1 MRFTNDNFFTP
12 SYKEESEEPEKVI
25 IISCE
30 GRNTEPEYFNN
41 LKIILKDHISAVIDV
56 RVVPKDDNKSSPE
69 DVVCKLDEYLLEK
82 YDYKYEYDQLWVVWD
97 REKVDSRKKEILKML
112 PKCKE
117 KNYNIALSNPLF
129 EFWLLMH
136 LVDITIYSKED
147 LFANKQISQKRKYID
162 KELSNLLDNGF
173 NKKKGKFN
181 KDIITIENVKRAISQ
196 EKLFE
201 NDINKII
208 DNLGSNIGSL
218 VTQIIS

>member
-82 YDYKYEYDQLWVVWD
+82 YDYKYEYDQLWIVWD

-201 NDINKII
+201 NDVNKII

>member
-41 LKIILKDHISAVIDV
+41 LKIILKDRISAVIDV

-201 NDINKII
+201 NDVNKII

>member
-97 REKVDSRKKEILKML
+97 REKVDSRKK
-112 PKCKE
+112 
-117 KNYNIALSNPLF
+117 
-129 EFWLLMH
+129 
-136 LVDITIYSKED
+136 
-147 LFANKQISQKRKYID
+147 KY
-162 KELSNLLDNGF
+162 
-173 NKKKGKFN
+173 
-181 KDIITIENVKRAISQ
+181 
-196 EKLFE
+196 
-201 NDINKII
+201 
-208 DNLGSNIGSL
+208 
-218 VTQIIS
+218 

>member
-129 EFWLLMH
+129 EFCCLCIL
-136 LVDITIYSKED
+136 
-147 LFANKQISQKRKYID
+147 
-162 KELSNLLDNGF
+162 
-173 NKKKGKFN
+173 
-181 KDIITIENVKRAISQ
+181 
-196 EKLFE
+196 
-201 NDINKII
+201 
-208 DNLGSNIGSL
+208 
-218 VTQIIS
+218 

>member
-201 NDINKII
+201 RK
-208 DNLGSNIGSL
+208 
-218 VTQIIS
+218 

>member
-201 NDINKII
+201 NDVNKII

>member
-1 MRFTNDNFFTP
+1 
-12 SYKEESEEPEKVI
+12 
-25 IISCE
+25 
-30 GRNTEPEYFNN
+30 
-41 LKIILKDHISAVIDV
+41 
-56 RVVPKDDNKSSPE
+56 
-69 DVVCKLDEYLLEK
+69 
-82 YDYKYEYDQLWVVWD
+82 
-97 REKVDSRKKEILKML
+97 ML

-162 KELSNLLDNGF
+162 KELSNSLDNGF

-201 NDINKII
+201 NDVNKII

>member
-173 NKKKGKFN
+173 NKKKGKFR
-181 KDIITIENVKRAISQ
+181 IIAIMIAH
-196 EKLFE
+196 LP
-201 NDINKII
+201 
-208 DNLGSNIGSL
+208 G
-218 VTQIIS
+218 V